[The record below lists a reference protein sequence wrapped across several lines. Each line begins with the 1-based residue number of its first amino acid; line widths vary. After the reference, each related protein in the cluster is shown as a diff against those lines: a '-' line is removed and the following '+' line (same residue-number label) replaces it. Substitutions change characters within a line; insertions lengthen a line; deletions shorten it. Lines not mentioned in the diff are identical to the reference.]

1 MAMFEKIMSA
11 LSFDDGYDYDEFVE
25 DENYEYDDVE
35 DVAEEEVSR
44 PKFGNFFLR
53 NSDKISDEEPVV
65 SKRRERRTA
74 NTSSNSN
81 RSSLPKE
88 KTNVVNLN
96 RDADKTVVNIRFT
109 SFDDVRK
116 ITNHLKT
123 GRICIVDLNSIG
135 TKDAQRSLDFI
146 CGVSDAIDA
155 DIQRVSNVGSLFL
168 ITPTGVNTISDN
180 VEDGRKKGL
189 FSWEN

>member
-1 MAMFEKIMSA
+1 MAMFDKIMNA

-25 DENYEYDDVE
+25 EENYEYDEVE
-35 DVAEEEVSR
+35 DIAEEEVAR
-44 PKFGNFFLR
+44 PRFGNFFLR
-53 NSDKISDEEPVV
+53 NSEKNPHEEPVAE
-65 SKRRERRTA
+65 KRRERRS
-74 NTSSNSN
+74 TSSSSGSN
-81 RSSLPKE
+81 RSSLLKE
-88 KTNVVNLN
+88 RTNVVNLN
-96 RDADKTVVNIRFT
+96 RDADKTVVNIRLA

-116 ITNHLKT
+116 ITTHLKT
-123 GRICIVDLNSIG
+123 GRICIADLNSLG
-135 TKDAQRSLDFI
+135 MKDAQRSLDFI

-180 VEDGRKKGL
+180 VEDSRKKGI

>member
-1 MAMFEKIMSA
+1 MAMFDKIMNA

-25 DENYEYDDVE
+25 EESYEYDDVE

-44 PKFGNFFLR
+44 PRFGNFFLR
-53 NSDKISDEEPVV
+53 NSEKVAEEEPVV
-65 SKRRERRTA
+65 SKRRERKVTA
-74 NTSSNSN
+74 ASSSAG
-81 RSSLPKE
+81 RSSSSKE
-88 KTNVVNLN
+88 RTNVVNLN
-96 RDADKTVVNIRFT
+96 RDADKTVVNIRLT

-123 GRICIVDLNSIG
+123 GRICIVDLNSLG
-135 TKDAQRSLDFI
+135 TKEAQRSLDFI

-180 VEDGRKKGL
+180 VEDSRKKGL